1 MAMKPEQRN
10 TPKSAARSVKKHS
23 LSVRVWHWTNV
34 AALLVLLMSGLMIF
48 NAHPRLYWGE
58 YGSYPDA
65 AWLEIGAEGGR
76 GVVTTSYSRSDT
88 TGILGIAAGPDG
100 TAVERAFPHWAT
112 IPSYY
117 SLSAA
122 RRWHFAFGWVF
133 AVGLLLYMLRSLA
146 NRHIQRDLHI
156 RRSEWGLRTIWRD
169 VKAHAKLRFP
179 KGEAA
184 LSYNILQKM
193 SYIVV
198 IFILLPMMIL
208 TGITMSPAMN
218 AGWPWL
224 LDLFGGRQS
233 ARSIHFI
240 VSFGLIVFV
249 FIHVAMVLAS
259 GPIAGLRAIITGW
272 QQIEPAKRNGNRNG
286 SRDEA

>member
-1 MAMKPEQRN
+1 MAMKPNQY
-10 TPKSAARSVKKHS
+10 ARPEPAMRTVKKHS
-23 LSVRVWHWTNV
+23 LSVRIWHWTNA
-34 AALLVLLMSGLMIF
+34 AALLVLMMSGLSIF

-58 YGSYPDA
+58 YGSYSDA
-65 AWLEIGAEGGR
+65 AWLEISAEGDQGILTV
-76 GVVTTSYSRSDT
+76 GGSRSDT
-88 TGILGIAAGPDG
+88 TGLLGIAAGPGGAD
-100 TAVERAFPHWAT
+100 VKRAFPHWAT

-122 RRWHFAFGWVF
+122 RRWHFAFGWIF

-156 RRSEWGLRTIWRD
+156 RRSEWSLCNIWSN
-169 VKAHAKLRFP
+169 VKAHAQLHFP

-184 LSYNILQKM
+184 LSYNILQKL
-193 SYIVV
+193 SYIIV
-198 IFILLPMMIL
+198 IFIFLPAMIL

-224 LDLFGGRQS
+224 LDMFGGRQS

-240 VSFGLIVFV
+240 VSFALVAFVAVHIV
-249 FIHVAMVLAS
+249 MVIAS
-259 GPIAGLRAIITGW
+259 GPIMGLRAIITGR
-272 QQIEPAKRNGNRNG
+272 QRVVPTEGREVSEDA
-286 SRDEA
+286 